1 MSLRVVLLALLSLLL
16 PALCLAQSSPLP
28 GSRPAEFP
36 ALQVEKQVLPDRF
49 VVLREPSPG
58 SRAGDEA
65 PEVEEGAKPGKG
77 KKADKKG
84 DPDLAALLGGASPW
98 PFFAGVFDESGC
110 RSPRLSRAAL
120 VAAAICGGKGGR
132 SGRTEYVVLRE
143 GDGARLYR
151 VPVSA
156 DGGEIAL
163 SSDGRRLA
171 VVVTEDQRPVLHV
184 LDLVSNKFI
193 RITGAFENPRSPA
206 LAGKAAV
213 VAFEATVDGTGTVV
227 RVDLDGEGALL
238 GWSGAGDATL
248 LGIADDGNRLLVRS
262 RPVDFAEVFL
272 VDPAHSRIF
281 DISERSGDV
290 RGAAMHGGGAYVVFS
305 AQVGGACGLYWA
317 DLVTRRRKNLLGTIE
332 HCFGQV
338 QVDEERRFVYYEQT
352 ARRGS
357 SRHLLRDRMSRREEP
372 HTELPADCDDVAL
385 EPTGRYLGAFCSS
398 GDQSPGLF
406 VLEIDQQRRKR

>member
-132 SGRTEYVVLRE
+132 
-143 GDGARLYR
+143 A
-151 VPVSA
+151 
-156 DGGEIAL
+156 
-163 SSDGRRLA
+163 
-171 VVVTEDQRPVLHV
+171 
-184 LDLVSNKFI
+184 
-193 RITGAFENPRSPA
+193 TG
-206 LAGKAAV
+206 
-213 VAFEATVDGTGTVV
+213 
-227 RVDLDGEGALL
+227 
-238 GWSGAGDATL
+238 
-248 LGIADDGNRLLVRS
+248 
-262 RPVDFAEVFL
+262 
-272 VDPAHSRIF
+272 
-281 DISERSGDV
+281 SER
-290 RGAAMHGGGAYVVFS
+290 
-305 AQVGGACGLYWA
+305 
-317 DLVTRRRKNLLGTIE
+317 DL
-332 HCFGQV
+332 H
-338 QVDEERRFVYYEQT
+338 
-352 ARRGS
+352 
-357 SRHLLRDRMSRREEP
+357 
-372 HTELPADCDDVAL
+372 
-385 EPTGRYLGAFCSS
+385 
-398 GDQSPGLF
+398 
-406 VLEIDQQRRKR
+406 